1 MNCSLYN
8 QISDRMNIT
17 RTDQVYV
24 YPRRTYRRLTRHN
37 PYTLTL
43 PIEQKNIK
51 TEIVDNNEVMNQSEE
66 KSNENLNNNNND
78 IKIEAIVNL
87 NDDQVVIPN
96 EYIQSNKML
105 KRRLMM
111 NFNCQ
116 NCQQKFK
123 TKNQLNTH
131 LIKCQYESEQ
141 T

>member
-1 MNCSLYN
+1 M
-8 QISDRMNIT
+8 
-17 RTDQVYV
+17 
-24 YPRRTYRRLTRHN
+24 
-37 PYTLTL
+37 LTL

-51 TEIVDNNEVMNQSEE
+51 TEINDNNELINQFEE
-66 KSNENLNNNNND
+66 KSNENLNNNNE
-78 IKIEAIVNL
+78 IKIEPIVNL

-96 EYIQSNKML
+96 EFIQSNKII
-105 KRRLMM
+105 KRRIIM

-123 TKNQLNTH
+123 TKNQLNSH